1 MKTHIEINANHLKHN
16 LALFHRISGRKIM
29 FVVKANAYGHGL
41 REVVRLSKNLPSIG
55 YYAVDSH
62 QEALDVRQ
70 EAGDKKKILVI
81 GWVDDEELGDLI
93 GGGFEFVVPSPDYLK
108 RALHLAAKRGK
119 KALIH
124 LKVDTGTSRLGM
136 DIKEIQRIFDDPDKT
151 AVEIRGLYSH
161 FANIE
166 DTTDHS
172 FAGRQLARFN
182 ELLTRIRSEK
192 ILRHFSCSASA
203 LLFPETYFDMVRV
216 GISAYG
222 YWPSKQT
229 YVSYIEK
236 NQNKI
241 ELKPVLSWFSKVAQ
255 HRSIDKGQ
263 YIGYGLTYQAFSNSR
278 MIVIPAGYYDG
289 YDRRLSNISNILIRG
304 ARAPVRGR
312 ICMNMMMADVT
323 HVENVKEGDRVILIG
338 KENNE
343 KIDAEYLAN
352 LSGTIHYEI
361 LSGINPN
368 ISRKVVLR

>member
-1 MKTHIEINANHLKHN
+1 MKTHIEINADHLKHN
-16 LALFHRISGRKIM
+16 LTLFHRISGKNIM

-41 REVVRLSKNLPSIG
+41 REIVRLSKKLPFIG
-55 YYAVDSH
+55 YYAVDSLR
-62 QEALDVRQ
+62 EALEVRK
-70 EAGDKKKILVI
+70 EAKNRRILVI
-81 GWVDDEELGDLI
+81 GWADDHELGELI
-93 GGGFEFVVPSPDYLK
+93 DGEFEIVVPSPDYLK
-108 RALHLAAKRGK
+108 KVIQFSRKKGK
-119 KALIH
+119 KSLIH

-136 DIKEIQRIFDDPDKT
+136 DIGEIKQIFDQPDKT
-151 AVEIRGLYSH
+151 AIEIKGLYSH

-172 FAGRQLARFN
+172 FAGRQLGKFN
-182 ELLTRIRSEK
+182 ELLSQIRSKK

-236 NQNKI
+236 NQHKV

-255 HRSIDKGQ
+255 IRSIEKGQ
-263 YIGYGLTYQAFSNSR
+263 YIGYGLTYQAFNRSR
-278 MIVIPAGYYDG
+278 MIVIPVGYYDG
-289 YDRRLSNISNILIRG
+289 YDRRLSNISNILVG
-304 ARAPVRGR
+304 GSRAPVRGR

-323 HVENVKEGDRVILIG
+323 HVKNVKEGDRVVLIG
-338 KENNE
+338 MENGE
-343 KIDAEYLAN
+343 KIDAEFLAN

-361 LSGINPN
+361 LSGINPV
-368 ISRKVVLR
+368 IPRKVILR